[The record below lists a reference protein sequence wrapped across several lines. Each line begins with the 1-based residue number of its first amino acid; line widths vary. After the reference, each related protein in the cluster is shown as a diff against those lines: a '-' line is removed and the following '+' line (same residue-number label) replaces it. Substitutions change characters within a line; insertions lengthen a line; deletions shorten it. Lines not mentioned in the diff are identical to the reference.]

1 MNVLFVCLGN
11 ICRSPSAD
19 GMLRKKLAEHGLDEK
34 VTVDSA
40 GTGDWHIGK
49 APDQRSQAAAAARG
63 YAISNLRARQV
74 VAEDFDKFDYVL
86 AMDKSNIENMK
97 EFMPSG
103 KVRTQPELI
112 LERFGN
118 DRSGGFFGFVQ
129 CTALGLGGFTMPA
142 MCPDDDRVKRTLPGR
157 SCVVLY
163 VDFHGAMWS

>member
-118 DRSGGFFGFVQ
+118 DKSITEVPDPYYGGEEGFQTVLDLLE
-129 CTALGLGGFTMPA
+129 TACDNL
-142 MCPDDDRVKRTLPGR
+142 
-157 SCVVLY
+157 VLELKQKL
-163 VDFHGAMWS
+163 A

>member
-118 DRSGGFFGFVQ
+118 DKSITEVPDPYYGGEEGFQTVLDLLE
-129 CTALGLGGFTMPA
+129 TACDNLVLELKQKLALSLCKPIM
-142 MCPDDDRVKRTLPGR
+142 
-157 SCVVLY
+157 SCN
-163 VDFHGAMWS
+163 D

>member
-118 DRSGGFFGFVQ
+118 DKSIMEVPDPYYGGEEGFQTVLDLLE
-129 CTALGLGGFTMPA
+129 TACDNL
-142 MCPDDDRVKRTLPGR
+142 
-157 SCVVLY
+157 VLELKQKL
-163 VDFHGAMWS
+163 A

>member
-19 GMLRKKLAEHGLDEK
+19 GMFRKKLAEHGLDEK

-63 YAISNLRARQV
+63 YDISNLRARQV

-97 EFMPSG
+97 EFMPNG

-118 DRSGGFFGFVQ
+118 DKSITEVPDPYYGGEEGFQTVLDLLE
-129 CTALGLGGFTMPA
+129 TACDNL
-142 MCPDDDRVKRTLPGR
+142 
-157 SCVVLY
+157 VLELKQKL
-163 VDFHGAMWS
+163 A

>member
-97 EFMPSG
+97 EFMPNG

-118 DRSGGFFGFVQ
+118 DKSITEVPDPYYGGEEGFQTVLDLLE
-129 CTALGLGGFTMPA
+129 TACDNL
-142 MCPDDDRVKRTLPGR
+142 
-157 SCVVLY
+157 VLELKQKL
-163 VDFHGAMWS
+163 A

>member
-63 YAISNLRARQV
+63 YDISNLRARQV

-118 DRSGGFFGFVQ
+118 NKSITEVPDPYYGGEEGFQTVLDLLE
-129 CTALGLGGFTMPA
+129 TACDNLALELKQKLA
-142 MCPDDDRVKRTLPGR
+142 
-157 SCVVLY
+157 
-163 VDFHGAMWS
+163 

>member
-63 YAISNLRARQV
+63 YDISNLRARQV

-118 DRSGGFFGFVQ
+118 DKSITEVPDPYYGGEEGFQTVLDLLE
-129 CTALGLGGFTMPA
+129 TACDNLALELKQKLA
-142 MCPDDDRVKRTLPGR
+142 
-157 SCVVLY
+157 
-163 VDFHGAMWS
+163 